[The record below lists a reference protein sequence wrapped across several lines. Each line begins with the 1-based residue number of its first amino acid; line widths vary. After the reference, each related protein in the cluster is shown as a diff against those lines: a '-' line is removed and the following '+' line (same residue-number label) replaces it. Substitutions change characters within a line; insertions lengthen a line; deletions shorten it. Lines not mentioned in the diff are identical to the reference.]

1 MRNRYTNFGWLTTI
15 TVAILPIFIWLTTQQ
30 TDWSSN
36 KLIFDNLGKLAG
48 LAGLSLFAFNVIL
61 SARLKIYDKLFLGLD
76 NTYRAHHIIGSSAFI
91 LLLIHPML
99 ITTRYL
105 LSSPIAAYE
114 FLKPGIEAPFK
125 TLGSFTLGLMILAMI
140 VTLYV
145 WVKQETFVK
154 IQRVLGLLL
163 FLGGIHAIFVGGSDV
178 RSLFWLQLYIL
189 TLLVLAS
196 IVYIYRSLFHKNFH
210 KYYNYKVANIVHK
223 NDIIELHMAPTN
235 KKLEY
240 LPGQFAFIK
249 LDQGGVLG
257 QSHPFSISSNPADKN
272 LRFSIKQL
280 GDYTGLLS
288 EVKVGQTVKIDG
300 PYGTFSN
307 KVVKSANQ
315 VWVAGGIG
323 VTPFLSMAT
332 SLDDA
337 QKVTMFYSVKTA
349 KEAVHKEELHEIAKQ
364 KDNFNLVVIESD
376 KDGML
381 TSDIILAKTKDTSQT
396 TYMICGPGAMMK
408 ALRSQLREAGV
419 ANRSIH
425 TEEFSLL

>member
-1 MRNRYTNFGWLTTI
+1 MRNRYTNLGWLTTI
-15 TVAILPIFIWLTTQQ
+15 VVAILPIIIWLTTQQ
-30 TDWSSN
+30 TDWSSS
-36 KLIFDNLGKLAG
+36 KLIVENLGKLAG

-61 SARLKIYDKLFLGLD
+61 SARLKLYDKLFLGLD
-76 NTYRAHHIIGSSAFI
+76 NTYRAHHIIGSTAFI

-114 FLKPGIEAPFK
+114 FLKPAIESPFK
-125 TLGSFTLGLMILAMI
+125 TLGSFTLGLMIVAMI

-154 IQRVLGLLL
+154 VQRILGLLL

-189 TLLVLAS
+189 TLLTLSAA
-196 IVYIYRSLFHKNFH
+196 VYIYRSLFHKNFH
-210 KYYNYKVANIVHK
+210 KYYDYKISNVVHK
-223 NDIIELHMAPTN
+223 NDIIELHMAPTD
-235 KKLEY
+235 KKLDY
-240 LPGQFAFIK
+240 LPGQFAFVK
-249 LDQGGVLG
+249 LDQKGVLG
-257 QSHPFSISSNPADKN
+257 EIHPFSISSNPAAQN

-288 EVKVGQTVKIDG
+288 DVKAGQSVKVDG

-307 KVVKSANQ
+307 KVVNNNDQ

-323 VTPFLSMAT
+323 VTPFLAMAAN
-332 SLDDA
+332 LDDS

-349 KEAVHKEELHEIAKQ
+349 NEAVYKQDLQEIAKQ
-364 KDNFNLVVIESD
+364 KTNFRLIVIESD

-381 TSDIILAKTKDTSQT
+381 TSEIILSKSKTTSET

-408 ALRSQLREAGV
+408 ALRSQLRTGGV
-419 ANRSIH
+419 ANKNIH